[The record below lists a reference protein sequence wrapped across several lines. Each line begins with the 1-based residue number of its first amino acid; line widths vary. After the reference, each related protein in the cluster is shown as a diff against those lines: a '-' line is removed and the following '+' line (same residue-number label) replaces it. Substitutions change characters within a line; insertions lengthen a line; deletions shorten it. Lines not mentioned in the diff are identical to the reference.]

1 MPAPLPGCAHDPGL
15 AKPGRAKPGRAK
27 NDLMPDSRAPSNAE
41 RPGDSEPERIRL
53 AHGGG
58 GTLMRQL
65 IEQELRPLYADPALA
80 QHDAARLQLPHG
92 RLAFTTDS
100 YVVTPLEFAGGDI
113 GTLAVIGT
121 CNDLAMAGARPLHL
135 SLGLILE
142 EGLELQR
149 LRRLLGS
156 LRQAA
161 HDCGVAIVTGDT
173 KVVERGKADGL
184 YINTSGI
191 GLLETPEPIG
201 PERIR
206 SGDQLLVSGDLGRHG
221 VAVLA
226 ARHGLDLQPPL
237 HSDCAPLW
245 PLVEQ
250 LLAAGVRPRC
260 LRDLTRGGLAAALQ
274 ELAEAGG
281 HTLAL
286 EEERLPV
293 CAAVARCCD
302 LLGLDPLHQANEGRC
317 LLVVGPEDL
326 EASLALL
333 EPQGCWI
340 GEVRP
345 SASGL
350 SGAAAARVVLQTPYG
365 SERLL
370 APQSGELLP
379 RIC

>member
-1 MPAPLPGCAHDPGL
+1 VIGDLPADGPAEDPVTG
-15 AKPGRAKPGRAK
+15 
-27 NDLMPDSRAPSNAE
+27 SR
-41 RPGDSEPERIRL
+41 ERIRL

-65 IEQELRPLYADPALA
+65 IDQELRRLYSDPEAAL
-80 QHDAARLQLPHG
+80 HDAARLQLPHG

-100 YVVTPLEFAGGDI
+100 YVITPLQFPGGDI
-113 GTLAVIGT
+113 GSLAVIGT

-142 EGLELQR
+142 EGLELAM
-149 LRRLLGS
+149 LRRIIS
-156 LRQAA
+156 SIAATAQA
-161 HDCGVAIVTGDT
+161 CGVTVVTGDT
-173 KVVERGKADGL
+173 KVVERGKGDGL
-184 YINTSGI
+184 FVNSSGI
-191 GLLETPEPIG
+191 GLLQTAEPIS
-201 PERIR
+201 PERIQP
-206 SGDQLLVSGDLGRHG
+206 GDQLLVSGDLGRHG

-237 HSDCAPLW
+237 PSDCAPLW

-250 LLAAGVRPRC
+250 LLAAGVRPHC

-281 HTLAL
+281 HTLTL

-293 CAAVARCCD
+293 CTAVARCCD
-302 LLGLDPLHQANEGRC
+302 LLGFDPLHLANEGRC
-317 LLVVGPEDL
+317 LLVVAPQDL
-326 EASLALL
+326 EISLALL
-333 EPQGCWI
+333 EPLGGGWI

-345 SASGL
+345 GTAGRN
-350 SGAAAARVVLQTPYG
+350 GAAAAQVLLRTLFG